1 MDGQL
6 SEHIKKER
14 SARLLELDRER
25 RKEYASYFIG
35 REAEVLIEEDVT
47 SEGQRMLAGHS
58 KEYLNMLIPFTES
71 IAPGDIV
78 KVRALR
84 FAQDLHCNLVG
95 TII

>member
-6 SEHIKKER
+6 PEHIKKER
-14 SARLLELDRER
+14 STRLLELDKER
-25 RKEYASYFIG
+25 RKEYASSFIG
-35 REAEVLIEEDVT
+35 GEAEVLIEEEVT
-47 SEGQRMLAGHS
+47 SEGQRMLSGHS
-58 KEYLNMLIPFTES
+58 REYLNVLIPFTKS